1 MASQNI
7 ARLGVVLGLDTAEFT
22 ASIDKAISENAKLK
36 NAIRRDTNSAAGEL
50 KALTHATEDYGKTL
64 TKVELMQRE
73 VTSGKFMNATKDM
86 KDRLLQQAAAYD
98 KVANAAKNAAG
109 ATFKMNEQQKINL
122 TYQTTDFFT
131 QIASGQSP
139 FIAALQQGGQLKD
152 TMGGVGNMFRA
163 IGSLFTPFTVG
174 LGGVSIALGS
184 LGYALY
190 KATDDLQKFQD
201 AMTLTGGFAG
211 VTYESLLNLGNVL
224 SNKTNASIG
233 SARDLMQQLAASG
246 KYTSTSIEAVGEV
259 ILRFSKIA
267 GVDAAKAAET
277 LIPLL
282 DGTAS
287 SAKQLND
294 KYHFLTLEQ
303 YKNIEA
309 LEKQGKLQESAKMQ
323 ATLLNESLQSTQ
335 RELGIL
341 EKAWQGVANFASQ
354 AWDAM
359 LGLGREDGVA
369 RAKQLEKNINDIT
382 QQIEDR
388 RAKGMKTG
396 SQEAALKA
404 FQVELNAIISKEMAA
419 LDAAEARAKAAEANQ
434 KGIKDYSGAG
444 GAAKEKEIRLATAKA
459 IANNQYLIDIES
471 ANERQRIELETD
483 KEIREKRLEFDKRS
497 AEEKRAFGGL
507 LARQLDAEIYTLE
520 LKRDEKLRAIRT
532 KNMMAEFAEE
542 ERLRNEAAVAF
553 AIEDNRRAAMRT
565 ASQAQTRELEFQRE
579 SLELKYQMI
588 YATQTEQ
595 RLAQVSLEYARKRR
609 EAEVSPE
616 RDFLMGQ
623 LDRQEQMEKMFVVMQ
638 ESARR
643 TEQVFN
649 SVFGNLT
656 SAIDNF
662 VKTGK
667 LSMKD
672 LTRSIIQDLIAIQMR
687 AAMLRFLGGIFGNL
701 SAASTYG
708 TIPGSQQTNLLA
720 AQDAGFAR
728 RAAGGSVTNNTP
740 YLVGERGPE
749 VFVPSG
755 SGTIIPNNQMG
766 NMGGVTNV
774 TNNYINAIDTK
785 SFEDRLLNSSNA
797 IWAAN
802 QYANKSLAV
811 NRGRA

>member
-50 KALTHATEDYGKTL
+50 KALVHATEDYGKAL
-64 TKVELMQRE
+64 TKVELIQRE
-73 VTSGKFMNATKDM
+73 VTSGKFMNATADM
-86 KDRLLQQAAAYD
+86 KSRLLQQAAAYD
-98 KVANAAKNAAG
+98 KVALSAKNAAG

-163 IGSLFTPFTVG
+163 IGSLFTPFSVG
-174 LGGVSIALGS
+174 LTSVAVAIGSVS
-184 LGYALY
+184 YALY
-190 KATDDLQKFQD
+190 KAIDDLDKFND

-224 SNKTNASIG
+224 STKTNASIG
-233 SARDLMQQLAASG
+233 NARDVMQQLAATG
-246 KYTSTSIEAVGEV
+246 KYTSASMEAVGEV

-267 GVDAAKAAET
+267 GVDAAQAAET

-309 LEKQGKLQESAKMQ
+309 LEKQGRLQEAAKMQ

-335 RELGIL
+335 RQLGNL
-341 EKAWQGVANFASQ
+341 EKAWQSVANFASQ

-359 LGLGREDGVA
+359 MGWGREDGVA
-369 RAKQLEKNINDIT
+369 RAVELEKKINEIT
-382 QQIEDR
+382 QEIER
-388 RAKGMKTG
+388 RQSKGMKTG
-396 SQEAALKA
+396 SQESALKA
-404 FQVELNAIISKEMAA
+404 FQVELNAIVSKEMAA
-419 LDAAEARAKAAEANQ
+419 LDAAEARAKAVEANQ
-434 KGIKDYSGAG
+434 KDIKAYSGAG
-444 GAAKEKEIRLATAKA
+444 GAAKEKEIRLAIAKA

-471 ANERQRIELETD
+471 ANERQKIELEAD

-497 AEEKRAFGGL
+497 AEEKKAFGGL
-507 LARQLDAEIYTLE
+507 LARQLDAEIYTIE
-520 LKRDEKLRAIRT
+520 LKRDEKLREIR
-532 KNMMAEFAEE
+532 KNNMLSQFAEE
-542 ERLRNEAAVAF
+542 ERLRKEADDAFVA
-553 AIEDNRRAAMRT
+553 EDNRKSAART

-588 YATQTEQ
+588 YATETEQ
-595 RLAQVSLEYARKRR
+595 KLAQISLEYARKRK
-609 EAEVSPE
+609 EAESSPE
-616 RDFLMGQ
+616 RDYEMAQ
-623 LDRQEQMEKMFVVMQ
+623 LERQEELAKMFVNMQ
-638 ESARR
+638 ESAKN
-643 TEQVFN
+643 TQQVYDSVFN
-649 SVFGNLT
+649 NMS

-672 LTRSIIQDLIAIQMR
+672 LARDTIQSLIAIQMK
-687 AAMLRFLGGIFGNL
+687 AASLRFLNFAFSSFGGGATPYQP
-701 SAASTYG
+701 AAVMG
-708 TIPGSQQTNLLA
+708 MP
-720 AQDAGFAR
+720 GFAN
-728 RAAGGSVTNNTP
+728 GGDPPVGRPSI
-740 YLVGERGPE
+740 VGERGPE
-749 VFVPSG
+749 IFVPRTA
-755 SGTIIPNNQMG
+755 GTIIPNHALG
-766 NMGGVTNV
+766 NMGATTNV
-774 TNNYINAIDTK
+774 TNNYINAIDVK
-785 SFEDRLLNSSNA
+785 SFETKLLESSNT
-797 IWAAN
+797 IWAGY
-802 QYANKSLAV
+802 QYANKQLAS
-811 NRGRA
+811 NGRRA

>member
-50 KALTHATEDYGKTL
+50 KALVHATEDYGKAL
-64 TKVELMQRE
+64 TKVELVQRE
-73 VTSGKFMNATKDM
+73 VTSGKFMNATADM

-98 KVANAAKNAAG
+98 KVANAAKNASG

-163 IGSLFTPFTVG
+163 IGSLFTPFSVG
-174 LGGVSIALGS
+174 LGSVAIAVGSVS
-184 LGYALY
+184 YALY
-190 KATDDLQKFQD
+190 KAIDDLDKFKD

-335 RELGIL
+335 RQLGNL
-341 EKAWQGVANFASQ
+341 EKAWQSVANFASQ

-359 LGLGREDGVA
+359 MGWGREDGVA
-369 RAKQLEKNINDIT
+369 RAVELEKKINEIT
-382 QQIEDR
+382 QEIER
-388 RAKGMKTG
+388 RQSKGMKTG
-396 SQEAALKA
+396 SQESALKA
-404 FQVELNAIISKEMAA
+404 FQAELNAIVSKEMAA

-434 KGIKDYSGAG
+434 KDIKAYTGAG
-444 GAAKEKEIRLATAKA
+444 GAAKEKEIRLAIAKA

-471 ANERQRIELETD
+471 ANERQKIELEAD
-483 KEIREKRLEFDKRS
+483 KEIKDKRLDFDKRS
-497 AEEKRAFGGL
+497 AEEKKAFGGL
-507 LARQLDAEIYTLE
+507 LARQLDAEIYTIE

-532 KNMMAEFAEE
+532 RNMLADFSEQD
-542 ERLRNEAAVAF
+542 RLRKEADDAFVA
-553 AIEDNRRAAMRT
+553 EDNLKSSART

-579 SLELKYQMI
+579 SLDLKYQMI
-588 YATQTEQ
+588 YATETEQ
-595 RLAQVSLEYARKRR
+595 KLAQISLEYARKRK
-609 EAEVSPE
+609 EAESSPE
-616 RDFLMGQ
+616 RDFVMGQ
-623 LDRQEQMEKMFVVMQ
+623 LERQEEMSKMFVMMQ
-638 ESARR
+638 ESAQR
-643 TEQVFN
+643 TQQVFDT
-649 SVFGNLT
+649 VFGSLT

-672 LTRSIIQDLIAIQMR
+672 LARDTIQSLIAIQMK
-687 AAMLRFLGGIFGNL
+687 AATLRFLNFAFSSFGGGATPYQP
-701 SAASTYG
+701 AAVMG
-708 TIPGSQQTNLLA
+708 MP
-720 AQDAGFAR
+720 GFAN
-728 RAAGGSVTNNTP
+728 GGDPPVGRPSI
-740 YLVGERGPE
+740 VGERGPE
-749 VFVPSG
+749 IFVPRTA
-755 SGTIIPNNQMG
+755 GTIIPNHALG
-766 NMGGVTNV
+766 NMGATTNV
-774 TNNYINAIDTK
+774 TNNYINAIDVK
-785 SFEDRLLNSSNA
+785 SFETKLLESSNT
-797 IWAAN
+797 IWAGY
-802 QYANKSLAV
+802 QYANKQLAS
-811 NRGRA
+811 NGRRA

>member
-50 KALTHATEDYGKTL
+50 KALVHATEDYGKTL
-64 TKVELMQRE
+64 TKVELIQRE

-98 KVANAAKNAAG
+98 KMAESAKNAAG
-109 ATFKMNEQQKINL
+109 AQFKLNEQQKIQL
-122 TYQTTDFFT
+122 TYQTTDLFT

-139 FIAALQQGGQLKD
+139 FIAILQQGGQLKD
-152 TMGGVGNMFRA
+152 VMGGVGNMFRA
-163 IGSLFTPFTVG
+163 IGTLFTPFTVG
-174 LGGVSIALGS
+174 LGTVAVGLGAVGLAAWQASEDIARLKDALTLSGNYSGMTQESFVKLSNTLAGQTRSSIANAKEAFLGLIS
-184 LGYALY
+184 TGQFTEQSIAAVA
-190 KATDDLQKFQD
+190 KAVVTYSEI
-201 AMTLTGGFAG
+201 AG
-211 VTYESLLNLGNVL
+211 VTATEATQKLKGGLNG
-224 SNKTNASIG
+224 TAEG
-233 SARDLMQQLAASG
+233 
-246 KYTSTSIEAVGEV
+246 
-259 ILRFSKIA
+259 
-267 GVDAAKAAET
+267 AKA
-277 LIPLL
+277 
-282 DGTAS
+282 
-287 SAKQLND
+287 LN
-294 KYHFLTLEQ
+294 KEMNFLTLEQ
-303 YKNIEA
+303 YKQVEA
-309 LEKQGKLQESAKMQ
+309 LERAGKKQEAAQLVAVALNTKLEQQRRELGLLEGAWNSLTKATSNYWDTFKSLLAGPTQSETMASLDKQIESIKQKLAGKENEDNVFVRGYRKVL
-323 ATLLNESLQSTQ
+323 ESLQASKENLLEIQRLQNRSTSAKDVGSAKEQ
-335 RELGIL
+335 IDEYD
-341 EKAWQGVANFASQ
+341 KYK
-354 AWDAM
+354 AM
-359 LGLGREDGVA
+359 LRSKVFEVEKSKTEATLVATRQGLSEIQTLQLEAAKKLADAELEMREKNRQEDG
-369 RAKQLEKNINDIT
+369 RAT
-382 QQIEDR
+382 QQNLEIY
-388 RAKGMKTG
+388 KN
-396 SQEAALKA
+396 KA
-404 FQVELNAIISKEMAA
+404 IVIATET
-419 LDAAEARAKAAEANQ
+419 
-434 KGIKDYSGAG
+434 
-444 GAAKEKEIRLATAKA
+444 AAK
-459 IANNQYLIDIES
+459 
-471 ANERQRIELETD
+471 
-483 KEIREKRLEFDKRS
+483 IREI
-497 AEEKRAFGGL
+497 
-507 LARQLDAEIYTLE
+507 Q
-520 LKRDEKLRAIRT
+520 T
-532 KNMMAEFAEE
+532 KNTIAEFAEE

-667 LSMKD
+667 LNVKD
-672 LTRSIIQDLIAIQMR
+672 LARSVIQDLIAIQMK
-687 AAMLRFLGGIFGNL
+687 AAMLRFLGGMFSSFG
-701 SAASTYG
+701 G
-708 TIPGSQQTNLLA
+708 TRSSYNTTGGIAEHVFNPNVYTA
-720 AQDAGFAR
+720 

>member
-50 KALTHATEDYGKTL
+50 KALVHATEDYGKAL
-64 TKVELMQRE
+64 TKVELIQRE
-73 VTSGKFMNATKDM
+73 VTSGKFMNATADM
-86 KDRLLQQAAAYD
+86 KARLLQQAAAYD
-98 KVANAAKNAAG
+98 KVAMSAKNAAG

-152 TMGGVGNMFRA
+152 TMGGLGNMFRA
-163 IGSLFTPFTVG
+163 IGSLFTPFSVG
-174 LGGVSIALGS
+174 LGTVSIALGS

-190 KATDDLQKFQD
+190 KAVDDLDKFKD

-211 VTYESLLNLGNVL
+211 VTYESLLNLGDVL

-267 GVDAAKAAET
+267 GVDAAQAAET

-335 RELGIL
+335 RQLGTL
-341 EKAWQGVANFASQ
+341 EKAWEGVRNFASQ

-359 LGLGREDGVA
+359 LGLGREAGVE
-369 RAKQLEKNINDIT
+369 RAIELEKKINDIT

-388 RAKGMKTG
+388 RSKGMKTG
-396 SQEAALKA
+396 SQESALKA
-404 FQVELNAIISKEMAA
+404 FQVELNAIVSKEMAA
-419 LDAAEARAKAAEANQ
+419 LDAAEARAKAVEANQ
-434 KGIKDYSGAG
+434 KDIKAYSGAG
-444 GAAKEKEIRLATAKA
+444 GAAKEKEIRLAIAKA

-471 ANERQRIELETD
+471 ANERQKVELEAD

-497 AEEKRAFGGL
+497 AEEKKAFGGL
-507 LARQLDAEIYTLE
+507 LARQLDAEIYTIE
-520 LKRDEKLRAIRT
+520 LKRDEKLREIR
-532 KNMMAEFAEE
+532 KNNILAQFAEE
-542 ERLRNEAAVAF
+542 ERLRKEADEAFVA
-553 AIEDNRRAAMRT
+553 EDNRKSAART

-579 SLELKYQMI
+579 LLELKYQMI
-588 YATQTEQ
+588 YATETEQ
-595 RLAQVSLEYARKRR
+595 KLAQISLEYARKRK
-609 EAEVSPE
+609 EAESSPE
-616 RDFLMGQ
+616 RDYEMAQ
-623 LDRQEQMEKMFVVMQ
+623 LERQEELAKMFVNMQ
-638 ESARR
+638 ESAQR
-643 TEQVFN
+643 TQQVYDT
-649 SVFGNLT
+649 VFGNMT
-656 SAIDNF
+656 SAIDKF

-672 LTRSIIQDLIAIQMR
+672 LARDTIQSLIAIQMK
-687 AAMLRFLGGIFGNL
+687 AASLRFLNFAFSSFGGGATPYQP
-701 SAASTYG
+701 AAVMG
-708 TIPGSQQTNLLA
+708 MP
-720 AQDAGFAR
+720 GFAD
-728 RAAGGSVTNNTP
+728 GGDPPVGRPSI
-740 YLVGERGPE
+740 VGERGPE
-749 VFVPSG
+749 IFVPRTA
-755 SGTIIPNNQMG
+755 GTIIPNHALG
-766 NMGGVTNV
+766 NMGSTTNV

-785 SFEDRLLNSSNA
+785 SFEDRLLGSSNA

>member
-50 KALTHATEDYGKTL
+50 KALVHATEDYGKAL
-64 TKVELMQRE
+64 TKVELIQRE
-73 VTSGKFMNATKDM
+73 VTSGKFMNATADM
-86 KDRLLQQAAAYD
+86 KARLLQQAAAYD
-98 KVANAAKNAAG
+98 KVALSAKNAAG

-163 IGSLFTPFTVG
+163 IGSLFTPFSVG
-174 LGGVSIALGS
+174 LTSVAVAIGSVS
-184 LGYALY
+184 YALY
-190 KATDDLQKFQD
+190 KAIDDLDKFND

-224 SNKTNASIG
+224 STKTNASIG
-233 SARDLMQQLAASG
+233 NARDVMQQLAATG
-246 KYTSTSIEAVGEV
+246 KYTSASMEAVGEV

-267 GVDAAKAAET
+267 GVDAAQAAET

-309 LEKQGKLQESAKMQ
+309 LEKQGRLQEAAKMQ

-335 RELGIL
+335 RQLGNL
-341 EKAWQGVANFASQ
+341 EKAWQSLANFASQ

-359 LGLGREDGVA
+359 MGWGREDGVA
-369 RAKQLEKNINDIT
+369 RAVELEKKINEIT
-382 QQIEDR
+382 QEIER
-388 RAKGMKTG
+388 RQAKGMKTG
-396 SQEAALKA
+396 SQESALKA
-404 FQVELNAIISKEMAA
+404 FQVELNAIVSKEMAA
-419 LDAAEARAKAAEANQ
+419 LDAAEARAKAVEANQ
-434 KGIKDYSGAG
+434 KDIKAYSGAG
-444 GAAKEKEIRLATAKA
+444 GAAKEKEIRLAIAKA

-471 ANERQRIELETD
+471 ANERQKIELEAD

-497 AEEKRAFGGL
+497 AEEKKAFGGL
-507 LARQLDAEIYTLE
+507 LARQLDAEIYTIE
-520 LKRDEKLRAIRT
+520 LKRDEKLREIR
-532 KNMMAEFAEE
+532 KNNMLSQFAEE
-542 ERLRNEAAVAF
+542 ERLRKEADDAFVA
-553 AIEDNRRAAMRT
+553 EDNRKSAART

-588 YATQTEQ
+588 YATETEQ
-595 RLAQVSLEYARKRR
+595 KLAQISLEYARKRK
-609 EAEVSPE
+609 EAESSPE
-616 RDFLMGQ
+616 RDYEMAQ
-623 LDRQEQMEKMFVVMQ
+623 LERQEELAKMFVNMQ
-638 ESARR
+638 ESAQR
-643 TEQVFN
+643 TQQVYDT
-649 SVFGNLT
+649 VFGNMS

-672 LTRSIIQDLIAIQMR
+672 LARDTIQSLIAIQMK
-687 AAMLRFLGGIFGNL
+687 AASLRFLNFAFSSFSGGATPYQP
-701 SAASTYG
+701 AAVMG
-708 TIPGSQQTNLLA
+708 MP
-720 AQDAGFAR
+720 GFAD
-728 RAAGGSVTNNTP
+728 GGDPPVGRPSI
-740 YLVGERGPE
+740 VGERGPE
-749 VFVPSG
+749 IFVPRTA
-755 SGTIIPNNQMG
+755 GTIIPNHALG
-766 NMGGVTNV
+766 NVGSTTNV

-785 SFEDRLLNSSNA
+785 SFEDRLLGSSNA

>member
-50 KALTHATEDYGKTL
+50 KALVHATEDYGKAL
-64 TKVELMQRE
+64 TKVELIQRE
-73 VTSGKFMNATKDM
+73 VTSGKFMNATADM
-86 KDRLLQQAAAYD
+86 KARLLQQAAAYD
-98 KVANAAKNAAG
+98 KVAMSAKNAAG

-152 TMGGVGNMFRA
+152 AMGGVGNMFRA
-163 IGSLFTPFTVG
+163 IGSLFTPFSVG
-174 LGGVSIALGS
+174 LGTVSIALGS

-190 KATDDLQKFQD
+190 KAIDDLDKFKD

-233 SARDLMQQLAASG
+233 NARDVMQQLAASG
-246 KYTSTSIEAVGEV
+246 KYTATSIEAVGEV

-267 GVDAAKAAET
+267 GVDAAQAAET

-335 RELGIL
+335 RQLGTL
-341 EKAWQGVANFASQ
+341 EKAWEGVRNFASQ

-359 LGLGREDGVA
+359 LGLGREAGVE
-369 RAKQLEKNINDIT
+369 RAIELEKKINDIT

-388 RAKGMKTG
+388 RSKGMKTG
-396 SQEAALKA
+396 SQESALKA
-404 FQVELNAIISKEMAA
+404 FQVELNAIVSKEMAA
-419 LDAAEARAKAAEANQ
+419 LDAAEARAKAVEANQ
-434 KGIKDYSGAG
+434 KDIKAYSGAG
-444 GAAKEKEIRLATAKA
+444 GAAKEKEIRLAIAKA

-471 ANERQRIELETD
+471 ANERQKVELEAD

-497 AEEKRAFGGL
+497 AEEKKAFGGL
-507 LARQLDAEIYTLE
+507 LARQLDAEIYTIE
-520 LKRDEKLRAIRT
+520 LKRDEKLREIR
-532 KNMMAEFAEE
+532 KNNMLSQFAEE
-542 ERLRNEAAVAF
+542 ERLRKEADDAFVA
-553 AIEDNRRAAMRT
+553 EDNRKSAART

-579 SLELKYQMI
+579 LLELKYQMI
-588 YATQTEQ
+588 YATETEQ
-595 RLAQVSLEYARKRR
+595 KLAQISLEYARKRR
-609 EAEVSPE
+609 EAESSPE
-616 RDFLMGQ
+616 RDYEMAQ
-623 LDRQEQMEKMFVVMQ
+623 LERQEELAKMFVNMQ
-638 ESARR
+638 ESAQR
-643 TEQVFN
+643 TQQVYDT
-649 SVFGNLT
+649 VFGNMT
-656 SAIDNF
+656 SAIDKF

-672 LTRSIIQDLIAIQMR
+672 LARDTIQSLIAIQMK
-687 AAMLRFLGGIFGNL
+687 AASLRFLNFAFSSFGGGATPYQP
-701 SAASTYG
+701 AAVMG
-708 TIPGSQQTNLLA
+708 MP
-720 AQDAGFAR
+720 GFAD
-728 RAAGGSVTNNTP
+728 GGDPPVGRPSI
-740 YLVGERGPE
+740 VGERGPE
-749 VFVPSG
+749 IFVPRTA
-755 SGTIIPNNQMG
+755 GTIIPNHALG
-766 NMGGVTNV
+766 NMGSTTNV

-785 SFEDRLLNSSNA
+785 SFEDRLLGSSNA

>member
-1 MASQNI
+1 
-7 ARLGVVLGLDTAEFT
+7 
-22 ASIDKAISENAKLK
+22 
-36 NAIRRDTNSAAGEL
+36 
-50 KALTHATEDYGKTL
+50 
-64 TKVELMQRE
+64 
-73 VTSGKFMNATKDM
+73 
-86 KDRLLQQAAAYD
+86 
-98 KVANAAKNAAG
+98 
-109 ATFKMNEQQKINL
+109 
-122 TYQTTDFFT
+122 
-131 QIASGQSP
+131 
-139 FIAALQQGGQLKD
+139 
-152 TMGGVGNMFRA
+152 MGGVGNMFRA
-163 IGSLFTPFTVG
+163 IGSLFTPFSVG
-174 LGGVSIALGS
+174 LGTVSIALGS

-190 KATDDLQKFQD
+190 KAIDDLDKFKD

-369 RAKQLEKNINDIT
+369 RATELEKKINDIT

-396 SQEAALKA
+396 SQESALKA
-404 FQVELNAIISKEMAA
+404 FQTELNAIVSKEMAA
-419 LDAAEARAKAAEANQ
+419 LDAAEARAKAAEENQ
-434 KGIKDYSGAG
+434 KGIKAYSGAG

-471 ANERQRIELETD
+471 ANERQKIELETD

-507 LARQLDAEIYTLE
+507 LARQLDAEIYTIE
-520 LKRDEKLRAIRT
+520 LKRDEKLRAIRI
-532 KNMMAEFAEE
+532 K
-542 ERLRNEAAVAF
+542 
-553 AIEDNRRAAMRT
+553 
-565 ASQAQTRELEFQRE
+565 QAQSEFNFMESWKEQNRADLMGETKRTEALEKAARDQTRDMEFQRD
-579 SLELKYQMI
+579 SLQMKYQLI
-588 YATQTEQ
+588 YATEREQ
-595 RLAQVSLEYARKRR
+595 KLAQISLEYARKRR
-609 EAEVSPE
+609 EVEGQNPE
-616 RDFLMGQ
+616 ILKDI
-623 LDRQEQMEKMFVVMQ
+623 DRQEAMAKMFVVME
-638 ESARR
+638 ESAKR
-643 TEQVFN
+643 TQMVFD

-667 LSMKD
+667 LNFKD
-672 LTRSIIQDLIAIQMR
+672 LARSIIQDLIAIQMR
-687 AAMLRFLGGIFGNL
+687 AATLTFLRGMFGSFGGTG
-701 SAASTYG
+701 STYNAS
-708 TIPGSQQTNLLA
+708 GSIAEHVFNPSSYT
-720 AQDAGFAR
+720 G

-740 YLVGERGPE
+740 YVVGERGPE

-755 SGTIIPNNQMG
+755 SGTIIPNGQLG
-766 NMGGVTNV
+766 SMGGTTTV
-774 TNNYINAIDTK
+774 TNNYINAIDAK
-785 SFEDRLLNSSNA
+785 SFEDRLLGSSNA

-802 QYANKSLAV
+802 QYANKQLAS
-811 NRGRA
+811 NGRRA

>member
-50 KALTHATEDYGKTL
+50 KTLVHATEDYGKAL
-64 TKVELMQRE
+64 TKVELIQRE
-73 VTSGKFMNATKDM
+73 VTSGKFMNATQDM
-86 KDRLLQQAAAYD
+86 KNRLLQQAAAYD
-98 KVANAAKNAAG
+98 KVAMSAKNAAG

-152 TMGGVGNMFRA
+152 TMGGLGNMFRA
-163 IGSLFTPFTVG
+163 IGSLFTPFSVG
-174 LGGVSIALGS
+174 LGTVSIALGS

-190 KATDDLQKFQD
+190 KAIDDLDKFKD

-309 LEKQGKLQESAKMQ
+309 LEKQGKLQESAKLQ

-335 RELGIL
+335 RQLGTL
-341 EKAWQGVANFASQ
+341 EKAWQGVANFASK

-369 RAKQLEKNINDIT
+369 RATELEKKINDIT

-388 RAKGMKTG
+388 QSKGMKTG

-404 FQVELNAIISKEMAA
+404 FKTELNAIVSKEMAA

-434 KGIKDYSGAG
+434 KDIKAYTGAG
-444 GAAKEKEIRLATAKA
+444 GAAKEKEIRLAIAKA

-471 ANERQRIELETD
+471 ANERQKIELEAD

-497 AEEKRAFGGL
+497 AEEKKAFGGL
-507 LARQLDAEIYTLE
+507 LARQLDAEIYTIE
-520 LKRDEKLRAIRT
+520 LKRDEKLRDIR
-532 KNMMAEFAEE
+532 KNNMLAQFADED
-542 ERLRNEAAVAF
+542 RLRKEANDAFVA
-553 AIEDNRRAAMRT
+553 EDNLKSAART

-588 YATQTEQ
+588 YATETEQ
-595 RLAQVSLEYARKRR
+595 KLAQISLEYARKRK
-609 EAEVSPE
+609 EAESSPE
-616 RDFLMGQ
+616 RDFVMGQ
-623 LDRQEQMEKMFVVMQ
+623 LERQEELAKMFVNMQ
-638 ESARR
+638 ESAQR
-643 TEQVFN
+643 TQQVYDT
-649 SVFGNLT
+649 VFGNMT
-656 SAIDNF
+656 SAIDKF

-672 LTRSIIQDLIAIQMR
+672 LARDTIQSLIAIQMK
-687 AAMLRFLGGIFGNL
+687 AAALRFLGGMFANIGT
-701 SAASTYG
+701 ASTYG
-708 TIPGSQQTNLLA
+708 TMPFSEQTNMLA
-720 AQDAGFAR
+720 AQNAGFT

-749 VFVPSG
+749 LFMPSG
-755 SGTIIPNNQMG
+755 SGTIIPNGQIG
-766 NMGGVTNV
+766 GMGGTTNV

-785 SFEDRLLNSSNA
+785 SFEDRLLGSSNA

>member
-50 KALTHATEDYGKTL
+50 KTLIHATEDYGKAL
-64 TKVELMQRE
+64 TKVELIQRE

-98 KVANAAKNAAG
+98 KIAGSAKNAAG

-139 FIAALQQGGQLKD
+139 FIAAIQQGGQLKD
-152 TMGGVGNMFRA
+152 TMGGVGNMFKA
-163 IGSLFTPFTVG
+163 IGSLFTPFSVG
-174 LGGVSIALGS
+174 LGSVAIAVGSVS
-184 LGYALY
+184 YALY
-190 KATDDLQKFQD
+190 KAIDDLDKFKD

-211 VTYESLLNLGNVL
+211 LTYESLLNLGNVL
-224 SNKTNASIG
+224 STKTNASIG

-246 KYTSTSIEAVGEV
+246 KYTATSIEAVGEV

-309 LEKQGKLQESAKMQ
+309 LEKQGKLQESAKLQ
-323 ATLLNESLQSTQ
+323 ANLLNESLQSTQ
-335 RELGIL
+335 RQLGTL

-359 LGLGREDGVA
+359 LGIGREDGVE
-369 RAKQLEKNINDIT
+369 RAKQLEKSINDIT

-396 SQEAALKA
+396 SQETALKA
-404 FQVELNAIISKEMAA
+404 FQVELNAIVSKEMAA
-419 LDAAEARAKAAEANQ
+419 LNAAEARAKAAEANQ
-434 KGIKDYSGAG
+434 KDIKTYSGAG
-444 GAAKEKEIRLATAKA
+444 GAAKENEIRLAIAKA
-459 IANNQYLIDIES
+459 IANNEYLIAIEG
-471 ANERQRIELETD
+471 ANEIQKVELEAA
-483 KEIREKRLEFDKRS
+483 KELQEKRLEFSKKSD
-497 AEEKRAFGGL
+497 EEKRAFGGL

-520 LKRDEKLRAIRT
+520 LKRDEKLRAIKT
-532 KNMMAEFAEE
+532 KNMLIGFAEE
-542 ERLRNEAAVAF
+542 ERLRKESDDAFVA
-553 AIEDNRRAAMRT
+553 EDNRRAAIRT
-565 ASQAQTRELEFQRE
+565 ASQSQTRELEFQRE
-579 SLELKYQMI
+579 SLELKYQLI
-588 YATQTEQ
+588 YATETEQ
-595 RLAQVSLEYARKRR
+595 RLAQISLEYARKRK
-609 EAEVSPE
+609 EVEEGP
-616 RDFLMGQ
+616 DKQFN
-623 LDRQEQMEKMFVVMQ
+623 LDQINRQEEMAKMFVTMQ
-638 ESARR
+638 ESAKR
-643 TEQVFN
+643 TQQVFD
-649 SVFGNLT
+649 SVFGNLS

-667 LSMKD
+667 LNMKD
-672 LTRSIIQDLIAIQMR
+672 LARSIISDLIAIQMK
-687 AAMLRFLGGIFGNL
+687 AAMLRFLGGMF
-701 SAASTYG
+701 AASNPMTM
-708 TIPGSQQTNLLA
+708 SQMDFVNA
-720 AQDAGFAR
+720 SGGRPFAN
-728 RAAGGSVTNNTP
+728 GGDPPVGKIS
-740 YLVGERGPE
+740 LVGERGPE
-749 VFVPSG
+749 LFVPRTA
-755 SGTIIPNNQMG
+755 GTIIPNHALG
-766 NMGGVTNV
+766 NMGSTTNV
-774 TNNYINAIDTK
+774 TNNYISAIDTK
-785 SFEDRLLNSSNA
+785 SFEDRLLGSSNA

>member
-50 KALTHATEDYGKTL
+50 ITLIHATEDYGKAL
-64 TKVELMQRE
+64 TKVELIQRE
-73 VTSGKFMNATKDM
+73 VTSGKFMNATADM
-86 KDRLLQQAAAYD
+86 KARLLQQAAAYD
-98 KVANAAKNAAG
+98 KVALSAKNAAG

-163 IGSLFTPFTVG
+163 IGSLFTPFSVG
-174 LGGVSIALGS
+174 LTSVAVAIGSVS
-184 LGYALY
+184 YALY
-190 KATDDLQKFQD
+190 KAIDDLDKFND

-224 SNKTNASIG
+224 STKTNASIG
-233 SARDLMQQLAASG
+233 NARDVMQQLAATG
-246 KYTSTSIEAVGEV
+246 KYTSASMEAVGEV

-267 GVDAAKAAET
+267 GVDAAQAAET

-309 LEKQGKLQESAKMQ
+309 LEKQGRLQEAAKMQ

-335 RELGIL
+335 RQLGNL
-341 EKAWQGVANFASQ
+341 EKAWQSLANFASQ

-359 LGLGREDGVA
+359 MGWGREDGVA
-369 RAKQLEKNINDIT
+369 RAVELEKKINEIT
-382 QQIEDR
+382 QEIER
-388 RAKGMKTG
+388 RQAKGMKTG
-396 SQEAALKA
+396 SQESALKA
-404 FQVELNAIISKEMAA
+404 FQVELNAIVSKEMAA
-419 LDAAEARAKAAEANQ
+419 LDAAEARAKKAEENQ

-444 GAAKEKEIRLATAKA
+444 GMGKQIEIQNAIAKA
-459 IANNQYLIDIES
+459 IANNEYLVAIES
-471 ANERQRIELETD
+471 ANEIQKIELEASKD
-483 KEIREKRLEFDKRS
+483 LEEKRLEFSKRS

-507 LARQLDAEIYTLE
+507 LARQLDDEIYTIE

-532 KNMMAEFAEE
+532 KNILAQFAEE
-542 ERLRNEAAVAF
+542 ERLRKEADDAFVA
-553 AIEDNRRAAMRT
+553 EDNRKSAART

-588 YATQTEQ
+588 YATETEQ
-595 RLAQVSLEYARKRR
+595 KLAQISLEYARKRK
-609 EAEVSPE
+609 EAESSPE
-616 RDFLMGQ
+616 RDFVMGQ
-623 LDRQEQMEKMFVVMQ
+623 LERQEEMAKMFVTMA
-638 ESARR
+638 ESAKL
-643 TEQVFN
+643 TQQVFD

-672 LTRSIIQDLIAIQMR
+672 LARSIIQDLIAIQMK
-687 AAMLRFLGGIFGNL
+687 AAVMRFLGAAFGLATGPNASNDGWFKNVYQAAEPRATGGPV
-701 SAASTYG
+701 SA
-708 TIPGSQQTNLLA
+708 GS
-720 AQDAGFAR
+720 
-728 RAAGGSVTNNTP
+728 P
-740 YLVGERGPE
+740 YMVGERGPE
-749 VFVPSG
+749 LFMPSG
-755 SGTIIPNNQMG
+755 SGTIIPNNQMS
-766 NMGGVTNV
+766 NMGATTNV
-774 TNNYINAIDTK
+774 TNYNINAIDVK
-785 SFEDRLLNSSNA
+785 SFEDRLLGSSNT

-802 QYANKSLAV
+802 QYANKNLST
-811 NRGRA
+811 NFGRT

>member
-50 KALTHATEDYGKTL
+50 KALIHATEDYGKTL

-98 KVANAAKNAAG
+98 KMAESAKNAAG
-109 ATFKMNEQQKINL
+109 AQFKLNEQQKIQL
-122 TYQTTDFFT
+122 TYQTTDLFT

-139 FIAALQQGGQLKD
+139 FIAILQQGGQLKD
-152 TMGGVGNMFRA
+152 VMGGVGNMFRA
-163 IGSLFTPFTVG
+163 IGTLFTPFSVG
-174 LGGVSIALGS
+174 LGSVAIAVGSVS
-184 LGYALY
+184 YALY
-190 KATDDLQKFQD
+190 KAIDDLQKFQD

-224 SNKTNASIG
+224 SNKTNVSIG
-233 SARDLMQQLAASG
+233 SARDLMQQLAATG
-246 KYTSTSIEAVGEV
+246 KYTSASIEAVGEV

-309 LEKQGKLQESAKMQ
+309 LERQGKLQESAKMQ

-335 RELGIL
+335 RELGNL
-341 EKAWQGVANFASQ
+341 EKAWEGVKNLASQ

-359 LGLGREDGVA
+359 MGWGREDGVA
-369 RAKQLEKNINDIT
+369 RAKELEKKINDIT

-419 LDAAEARAKAAEANQ
+419 LDAAEARAKKVEENQ
-434 KGIKDYSGAG
+434 KAIKDYSGAG
-444 GAAKEKEIRLATAKA
+444 GASKEKEIRLAIAKA

-520 LKRDEKLRAIRT
+520 LKRDEKLRAIRIRQAQ
-532 KNMMAEFAEE
+532 AEFNAMESWKE
-542 ERLRNEAAVAF
+542 QNRADLMFETKRIEAL
-553 AIEDNRRAAMRT
+553 EKAARD
-565 ASQAQTRELEFQRE
+565 QTRNLEFQQE
-579 SLELKYQMI
+579 SLQLKYQLI
-588 YATQTEQ
+588 YATEREQ
-595 RLAQVSLEYARKRR
+595 KLAQISLDYARRR
-609 EAEVSPE
+609 RLVENQTPE
-616 RDFLMGQ
+616 IQKQ
-623 LDRQEQMEKMFVVMQ
+623 LDRQEEIAKMNVVIE

-643 TEQVFN
+643 TQRVFD

-672 LTRSIIQDLIAIQMR
+672 LARSIIQDLIAIQMKA
-687 AAMLRFLGGIFGNL
+687 AAMRFLGMAFNAFAPTPSANL
-701 SAASTYG
+701 SQYALNFSG
-708 TIPGSQQTNLLA
+708 VKLGEP
-720 AQDAGFAR
+720 

-740 YLVGERGPE
+740 YIVGERGPE
-749 VFVPSG
+749 LFMPSG

>member
-1 MASQNI
+1 MATHQNAATLGI
-7 ARLGVVLGLDTAEFT
+7 ALDLQMGNFATEAQKVAYET
-22 ASIDKAISENAKLK
+22 QKMK
-36 NAIRRDTNSAAGEL
+36 NAIAREMKAADKEIQSL
-50 KALTHATEDYGKTL
+50 KYATEDYGKSV
-64 TKVELMQRE
+64 TKVTQIEREL
-73 VTSGKFMNATKDM
+73 ATGRLKDI
-86 KDRLLQQAAAYD
+86 KGSDKAAQLLAQAAAYD
-98 KVANAAKNAAG
+98 KVANAAKNASG

-139 FIAALQQGGQLKD
+139 FIAAIQQGGQLKD
-152 TMGGVGNMFRA
+152 TMGGVGNMFKA
-163 IGSLFTPFTVG
+163 IGSLFTPFSVG
-174 LGGVSIALGS
+174 IGGVSIALGS

-190 KATDDLQKFQD
+190 KAIDDLDKFKD

-224 SNKTNASIG
+224 STKTNASIG

-309 LEKQGKLQESAKMQ
+309 LEKQGKLQEAAKMQ

-335 RELGIL
+335 RQLGTL

-359 LGLGREDGVA
+359 LGIGREDGVE
-369 RAKQLEKNINDIT
+369 RAKQLEKSINDLT

-388 RAKGMKTG
+388 RAKGIKTG
-396 SQEAALKA
+396 SQESALKA
-404 FQVELNAIISKEMAA
+404 FQVELNAIVSKEMAA
-419 LDAAEARAKAAEANQ
+419 LNAAEARAKAAEANQ

-444 GAAKEKEIRLATAKA
+444 GASKQKEIDLAIRKA
-459 IANNQYLIDIES
+459 IANNEYLIAIES
-471 ANERQRIELETD
+471 ANEIQKIELETA
-483 KEIREKRLEFDKRS
+483 KELQEKRLEFSKRS
-497 AEEKRAFGGL
+497 AEEQRAFGGL
-507 LARQLDAEIYTLE
+507 LARQLDAEIYTIE
-520 LKRDEKLRAIRT
+520 LKRDEKLKAIRT
-532 KNMMAEFAEE
+532 RNMLAEFSEE
-542 ERLRNEAAVAF
+542 ERLRKEADDAFVA
-553 AIEDNRRAAMRT
+553 EDNRRSAERT

-579 SLELKYQMI
+579 SLELKYKMI
-588 YATQTEQ
+588 YATETEQ
-595 RLAQVSLEYARKRR
+595 RLAQISLEYARKRK
-609 EAEVSPE
+609 EAEGKDPLVLQE
-616 RDFLMGQ
+616 VN
-623 LDRQEQMEKMFVVMQ
+623 RQEELAKMFVVMQ
-638 ESARR
+638 ESAKR
-643 TEQVFN
+643 TQQVFD
-649 SVFGNLT
+649 SVFGNLS

-672 LTRSIIQDLIAIQMR
+672 LARSLIADLIAIQMK
-687 AAMLRFLGGIFGNL
+687 AAALRFLNFAFSSFSGG
-701 SAASTYG
+701 A
-708 TIPGSQQTNLLA
+708 
-720 AQDAGFAR
+720 
-728 RAAGGSVTNNTP
+728 TP
-740 YLVGERGPE
+740 YQPAAVMGMPGYADGGNPEVGQPSIVGERGPE
-749 VFVPSG
+749 IFVPRTA
-755 SGTIIPNNQMG
+755 GTIIPNHSIG
-766 NMGGVTNV
+766 NMGATTNV
-774 TNNYINAIDTK
+774 TNNYINAIDVK
-785 SFEDRLLNSSNA
+785 SFEDRLLGSSNT

-802 QYANKSLAV
+802 QYANKNLST
-811 NRGRA
+811 NFGRT

>member
-50 KALTHATEDYGKTL
+50 KALVHATEDYGKAL
-64 TKVELMQRE
+64 TKVELIQRE
-73 VTSGKFMNATKDM
+73 VTSGKFMNATADM
-86 KDRLLQQAAAYD
+86 KARLLQQAAAYD
-98 KVANAAKNAAG
+98 KVAMSAKNAAG

-152 TMGGVGNMFRA
+152 TMGGLGNMFRA
-163 IGSLFTPFTVG
+163 IGSLFTPFSVG
-174 LGGVSIALGS
+174 LGTVSIALGS

-190 KATDDLQKFQD
+190 KAIDDLDKFKD

-267 GVDAAKAAET
+267 GVDAAQAAET

-335 RELGIL
+335 RQLGTL
-341 EKAWQGVANFASQ
+341 EKAWEGVRNFASQ

-359 LGLGREDGVA
+359 LGLGREAGVE
-369 RAKQLEKNINDIT
+369 RATELEKKINDIT

-388 RAKGMKTG
+388 RSKGMKTG
-396 SQEAALKA
+396 SQESALKA
-404 FQVELNAIISKEMAA
+404 FQVELNAIVSKEMAA
-419 LDAAEARAKAAEANQ
+419 LDAAEARAKAVEANQ
-434 KGIKDYSGAG
+434 KDIKAYSGAG
-444 GAAKEKEIRLATAKA
+444 GAAKEKEIRLAIAKA

-471 ANERQRIELETD
+471 ANERQKVELEAD

-497 AEEKRAFGGL
+497 AEEKKAFGGL
-507 LARQLDAEIYTLE
+507 LARQLDAEIYTIE
-520 LKRDEKLRAIRT
+520 LKRDEKLRDIR
-532 KNMMAEFAEE
+532 KNNILAQFAEE
-542 ERLRNEAAVAF
+542 ERLRKEADEAFVA
-553 AIEDNRRAAMRT
+553 EDNRKSAART
-565 ASQAQTRELEFQRE
+565 ASQAQTRELKFQRE
-579 SLELKYQMI
+579 LLELKYQMI
-588 YATQTEQ
+588 YATETEQ
-595 RLAQVSLEYARKRR
+595 KLAQISLEYARKRR
-609 EAEVSPE
+609 EAESSPE
-616 RDFLMGQ
+616 RDYEMAQ
-623 LDRQEQMEKMFVVMQ
+623 LERQEELAKMFVNMQ
-638 ESARR
+638 ESAQR
-643 TEQVFN
+643 TQQVYDT
-649 SVFGNLT
+649 VFGNMT
-656 SAIDNF
+656 SAIDKF

-672 LTRSIIQDLIAIQMR
+672 LARDTIQSLIAIQMK
-687 AAMLRFLGGIFGNL
+687 AASLRFLNFAFSSFGGGATPYQP
-701 SAASTYG
+701 AAVMG
-708 TIPGSQQTNLLA
+708 MP
-720 AQDAGFAR
+720 GFAD
-728 RAAGGSVTNNTP
+728 GGDPPVGRPSI
-740 YLVGERGPE
+740 VGERGPE
-749 VFVPSG
+749 IFVPRTA
-755 SGTIIPNNQMG
+755 GTIIPNHALG
-766 NMGGVTNV
+766 NMGSTTNV

-785 SFEDRLLNSSNA
+785 SFEDRLLGSSNA